1 MMKLTTDQLNT
12 ATFVGI
18 DSHPDS
24 HTALALNRFKEP
36 KGHLTFPNTLAGI
49 NQFQTWLKTLD
60 TQKERIII
68 GVEGGGNARNALL
81 TAILPTYDLLF
92 EVNPLYTKHKRSFGT
107 KGDKTDLDDAKLI
120 AGVLTTELEELP
132 RITPGQVSS
141 AMLCLKK
148 AVWFYEEVTVQGA
161 RLQNQLHKLIREH
174 KLTQDAQEKQ
184 LLKKIIKA
192 REKELASVRKTKT
205 DMERVFKPLFPTHG
219 MNLTGIRG
227 IGVITVARIIAH
239 TGGIER
245 FSNRDAYVRYTG
257 IAPLARSSG
266 KSSFFVKANRGNRK
280 LHSVFYF
287 ATLGRIVHSP
297 EVKALYQKKIASGK
311 TKKEAITFLMRKTA
325 ILTYSMLKSGE
336 EYRG

>member
-1 MMKLTTDQLNT
+1 MKLTADQLNN

-24 HTALALNRFKEP
+24 HTALAINRFKEL
-36 KGHLTFPNTLAGI
+36 KGHVTFPNTQNGI
-49 NQFQTWLKTLD
+49 NQFLIWLQTLEE
-60 TQKERIII
+60 QKDRIVI
-68 GVEGGGNARNALL
+68 GVEGGGTARNALL
-81 TAILPTYDLLF
+81 SAILPTYDLLF

-132 RITPGQVSS
+132 RITPGQLTSS
-141 AMLCLKK
+141 MLRLKK

-161 RLQNQLHKLIREH
+161 RLKNQLHKLSREH
-174 KLTQDAQEKQ
+174 KLTQDKEEKQ
-184 LLKKIIKA
+184 LLKKIIAA
-192 REKELASVRKTKT
+192 REKEIAFVRKTKT
-205 DMERVFKPLFPTHG
+205 SMERELKTLLSG
-219 MNLTGIRG
+219 NGLNLTGIRG
-227 IGVITVARIIAH
+227 IGNITVARIIAH

-245 FSNRDAYVRYTG
+245 FSNRDGYVRYSG

-287 ATLGRIVHSP
+287 ATLGRIIHSS
-297 EVKALYQKKIASGK
+297 EIKALYEKKIASGK
-311 TKKEAITFLMRKTA
+311 TKKGAITFLMRKTA
-325 ILTYSMLKSGE
+325 ILAYSMLKSGE

>member
-1 MMKLTTDQLNT
+1 MMKLAADQLNS

-24 HTALALNRFKEP
+24 HTALAMNRFKEP
-36 KGHLTFPNTLAGI
+36 KGHVTFPNTLVGI
-49 NQFQTWLKTLD
+49 SQFQAWLKTLG
-60 TQKERIII
+60 TQKDHVVI

-81 TAILPTYDLLF
+81 TDILKNYDLLF

-132 RITPGQVSS
+132 RIRSGQLSS
-141 AMLCLKK
+141 AMLRLKK

-174 KLTQDAQEKQ
+174 KLTQDKEEKQ

-192 REKELASVRKTKT
+192 REKELSFARKTKT
-205 DMERVFKPLFPTHG
+205 NMERELKTLLSG
-219 MNLTGIRG
+219 NGSNLTAIQGV
-227 IGVITVARIIAH
+227 GVITVARIIAH

-245 FSNRDAYVRYTG
+245 FSNRDGYVRYTG

-280 LHSVFYF
+280 LNSVFYY
-287 ATLGRIVHSP
+287 AALCRIVHSP
-297 EVKALYQKKIASGK
+297 EVKELYEKKIASGK

-325 ILTYSMLKSGE
+325 ILAYSLLKSGE
-336 EYRG
+336 VYRN

>member
-1 MMKLTTDQLNT
+1 MMKLTADQLNT

-36 KGHLTFPNTLAGI
+36 KGHVTFPNTHEGI
-49 NQFQTWLKTLD
+49 SQFQTWLQTLE
-60 TQKERIII
+60 TQKEHVVI

-81 TAILPTYDLLF
+81 TSILPTYEFLF

-132 RITPGQVSS
+132 RIRPGQLTS
-141 AMLCLKK
+141 AMLRLKK

-161 RLQNQLHKLIREH
+161 RLQNQLHKLNREH
-174 KLTQDAQEKQ
+174 KLTQDKAEKQ
-184 LLKKIIKA
+184 LLATIIKA
-192 REKELASVRKTKT
+192 RKKELSFVQKTKA
-205 DMERVFKPLFPTHG
+205 DMERELKTLLAG
-219 MNLTGIRG
+219 NGLNLTGIRG
-227 IGVITVARIIAH
+227 IGIITVARIIAH

-266 KSSFFVKANRGNRK
+266 KTNFFVKANRGNRK
-280 LHSVFYF
+280 LNSVFYY
-287 ATLGRIVHSP
+287 AALCRIVHDP
-297 EVKALYQKKIASGK
+297 AVKELYQKKIASGK

-325 ILTYSMLKSGE
+325 ILAYGMLKSGE
-336 EYRG
+336 AYRE

>member
-1 MMKLTTDQLNT
+1 MKLTADQLNT

-24 HTALALNRFKEP
+24 HTALAMNRFKEP
-36 KGHLTFPNTLAGI
+36 KGNVTFPNTHAGI
-49 NQFQTWLKTLD
+49 SQFQTWLQTLG
-60 TQKERIII
+60 TQKDRVVI

-81 TAILPTYDLLF
+81 ASILPIYDLLF

-107 KGDKTDLDDAKLI
+107 RGDKTDLDDAKLI

-132 RITPGQVSS
+132 RIRPGQLTSG
-141 AMLCLKK
+141 MLRLKK

-161 RLQNQLHKLIREH
+161 RLQNQLHKLNREH
-174 KLTQDAQEKQ
+174 KLTQDKEEKQ
-184 LLKKIIKA
+184 LLITIIKA
-192 REKELASVRKTKT
+192 RKKEHSIAEKTKAN
-205 DMERVFKPLFPTHG
+205 MERELKTLLCG
-219 MNLTGIRG
+219 NGLNLTRIRG

-280 LHSVFYF
+280 LNSVFYF
-287 ATLGRIVHSP
+287 ATLCRIMHDP
-297 EVKALYQKKIASGK
+297 CVKELYRKKIASGK
-311 TKKEAITFLMRKTA
+311 TKKEAITYLMRKTA
-325 ILTYSMLKSGE
+325 ILAYGMLKSGE
-336 EYRG
+336 EYRQ